1 MAIFDSPSSAVCCLP
16 LGTLASATGNGG
28 TKFQKVQKLHFHS
41 LGGKPRFMII
51 KAITVFFALASLSWT
66 SSSILY
72 GGAPPRVFQIGILIP
87 ESAPGETQ
95 TVKGLRD
102 GLREQGYIEGENL
115 SVELRDA
122 KGDRSA
128 LQPAAAELV
137 NKKVNVIFTTGT
149 RATEVAKAATK
160 EIPIVF
166 RHPADPVAVGLL
178 KNMKR
183 PEGNVTG
190 VAAFSSDTGQK
201 RLEVLKALVPKLRRL
216 HIFYDANNK
225 FSADNLA
232 AIRKGAAKLQ
242 LEVVEHPVKTSD
254 ELQNSLDYLQAR
266 DGDAIF
272 MIPDALIESNASII
286 FDGAKKLKLT
296 TMCDQE
302 NWVAKGCL
310 AAYGPNYAQMGRQA
324 AALVD
329 KLFKGAKPK
338 DVPVQWAAKFDLVI
352 NLRTANIIGF
362 SIAPETLAK
371 ADRVIR

>member
-72 GGAPPRVFQIGILIP
+72 GAAPSRVFQIGILIP

-324 AALVD
+324 ALLVD

>member
-1 MAIFDSPSSAVCCLP
+1 M
-16 LGTLASATGNGG
+16 NR
-28 TKFQKVQKLHFHS
+28 KVFT
-41 LGGKPRFMII
+41 I
-51 KAITVFFALASLSWT
+51 FFALASLGWT
-66 SSSILY
+66 GSSKLY

-254 ELQNSLDYLQAR
+254 ELQNSLDNLQAR

-324 AALVD
+324 ALLVD

>member
-1 MAIFDSPSSAVCCLP
+1 M
-16 LGTLASATGNGG
+16 T
-28 TKFQKVQKLHFHS
+28 
-41 LGGKPRFMII
+41 R
-51 KAITVFFALASLSWT
+51 KAITVFFALASLFWT
-66 SSSILY
+66 CSSRLY
-72 GGAPPRVFQIGILIP
+72 GAAPPRVFQIGILIP

-201 RLEVLKALVPKLRRL
+201 RLEVFKALVPKLRRL

-324 AALVD
+324 ALLVD

>member
-72 GGAPPRVFQIGILIP
+72 GAAPSRVFRLGILIP
-87 ESAPGETQ
+87 ESGYGESQ
-95 TVKGLRD
+95 TIKGLKD
-102 GLREQGYIEGENL
+102 GLREQGYIDGENL
-115 SVELRDA
+115 LVELRDA

-324 AALVD
+324 ALLVD

>member
-16 LGTLASATGNGG
+16 LGTPASATGNGG

-72 GGAPPRVFQIGILIP
+72 GAAPPRVFQIGILIP

-324 AALVD
+324 ALLVD

>member
-16 LGTLASATGNGG
+16 LGTPASATGNGG

-41 LGGKPRFMII
+41 LGGKPRFMIR

-72 GGAPPRVFQIGILIP
+72 GAAPSRVFQIGILIP

-324 AALVD
+324 ALLVD

>member
-41 LGGKPRFMII
+41 LGGKPRFMIR

-72 GGAPPRVFQIGILIP
+72 GAAPSRVFQIGILIP

-95 TVKGLRD
+95 TVNGLRD

-324 AALVD
+324 ALLVD